1 MQSLCIFSEASDEL
15 TGDFEYSWA
24 NAFHFPCI
32 SWVLSE
38 EKDDAKEL
46 SVGVVYSLSRNSSGL
61 GGLGDRFR
69 RVRICL
75 MTSTIMLSGTGDQRL
90 NWVAQ
95 KALP

>member
-1 MQSLCIFSEASDEL
+1 MCFLGL
-15 TGDFEYSWA
+15 G
-24 NAFHFPCI
+24 
-32 SWVLSE
+32 V

-61 GGLGDRFR
+61 GGLGARFR

-75 MTSTIMLSGTGDQRL
+75 MTSMIILSGTGDHRL